1 MEENKKEIQGIDDKI
16 SEFIF
21 DNKCAEAKNCESLGE
36 YLVKNGIRDTF
47 YYRQEV
53 VKYIAE
59 SILRYDSYTNE
70 NKSEWQNEE
79 WCKGW
84 KCCINNIKSTLKCL
98 GADIKE

>member
-21 DNKCAEAKNCESLGE
+21 DNKCAEPKNCESLGE

-47 YYRQEV
+47 YFRKEV
-53 VKYIAE
+53 LQYIVERIMTYDKYTE
-59 SILRYDSYTNE
+59 E
-70 NKSEWQNEE
+70 NKSNWEDED

-84 KCCINNIKSTLKCL
+84 KCCMSNIKSKLKQL
-98 GADIKE
+98 GANIKE